1 MSKFTIAL
9 FVAALVCYLAA
20 WTGAA
25 VGLGLAGVLLEVVAW
40 IFLYNDD

>member
-9 FVAALVCYLAA
+9 FAAALACYLAA

-25 VGLGLAGVLLEVVAW
+25 TGLGLAGVLLEVVAW
-40 IFLYNDD
+40 ISLHKEK